1 MTVSTLDSNE
11 PPEAP
16 GRPSM
21 APAAPRKTRRRLMSA
36 LRATV
41 TLGAFAWL
49 ASRIDFTDLVRAF
62 ARLDATAV
70 ALAVAIS
77 FVTLFVGTVRW
88 RLLLEAYGA
97 ERHIPLSML
106 FRLYLIGGF
115 YNTYVPGGVGG
126 DLLRGVATRAAF
138 GDDRVASTT
147 GALSIVF
154 VERVYGL
161 VGMLVVSALASLIW
175 PLPGV
180 PDMSLWALGGVV
192 VAVGVVVALG
202 LAPRLSNLLPGVI
215 GRILAALPRPRDP
228 WRFLGVFALSVLTHG
243 LVGLTGHVIMRVL
256 VPGLPVTSS
265 LVIVP
270 LAAASAFFPLTV
282 GGAGVREAAFVAL
295 YGLVGVGKA
304 TAIAGSLTFWAT
316 QLIVAAVGGVVA
328 VVSPVRAEDVLACAV
343 ERSSKLTEP

>member
-1 MTVSTLDSNE
+1 MSQGKVNRSHEVD
-11 PPEAP
+11 
-16 GRPSM
+16 
-21 APAAPRKTRRRLMSA
+21 RR
-36 LRATV
+36 
-41 TLGAFAWL
+41 
-49 ASRIDFTDLVRAF
+49 SRSVD
-62 ARLDATAV
+62 
-70 ALAVAIS
+70 
-77 FVTLFVGTVRW
+77 
-88 RLLLEAYGA
+88 
-97 ERHIPLSML
+97 
-106 FRLYLIGGF
+106 
-115 YNTYVPGGVGG
+115 
-126 DLLRGVATRAAF
+126 LRGVATRAAF